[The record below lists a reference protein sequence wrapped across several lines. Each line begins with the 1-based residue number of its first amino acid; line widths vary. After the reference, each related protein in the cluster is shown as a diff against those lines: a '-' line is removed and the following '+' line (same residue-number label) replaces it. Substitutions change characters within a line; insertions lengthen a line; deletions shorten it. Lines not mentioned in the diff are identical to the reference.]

1 MDKMYNQSAVMN
13 RFFVSPVSAPT
24 RSSFLTGRDHLR
36 TGVSFVQNGLEN
48 MRPEETTIAEL
59 FKSEGYA
66 TGCFGKWHNGAYY
79 PYTPNGQGFDQFL
92 GFCSGHWDN
101 YFDPELQLNEKMTQR
116 KGYITD
122 ILTDAAINFIGNNK
136 SKPFFCYIPY
146 NAPHSPLQVPDKYFD
161 KYNKNLKIENKDQRA
176 ILSALYGM
184 VECVDDNIGRLFSC
198 LKKYDLQKN
207 TIVVFMSDNGPN
219 ASELV
224 PRYNGN
230 MRGMKGQV
238 HEGGVRV
245 PCYIQWDGKIKHQV
259 VESPTGVIDLLPTL
273 MELCGIS
280 NYKTQFPVDGVSWAS
295 NLTGQNTN
303 FPKREIFTHRY
314 QKKLSPIS
322 GAIRTEKY
330 RLTIEKEGIML
341 FDMKDDPT
349 QKNNIYNPENS
360 EHILLYHD
368 YLNWFE
374 NSKKGVLEQVL
385 IPVGYDQSPEVRISA
400 PEAQLYGKLYVKG
413 APNSNWVNS
422 FGNSSDSL
430 CLTLDVIKKGH
441 YSVSIEYTN
450 SDKTGNAIVTVICG
464 NQELVKQAPYFKT
477 KKLPAIDRASREN
490 EAYPQTWKTLNLGD
504 FELNEGSSRL
514 KIFSE
519 NISKSANFQIKKIII
534 NHLN

>member
-1 MDKMYNQSAVMN
+1 
-13 RFFVSPVSAPT
+13 
-24 RSSFLTGRDHLR
+24 
-36 TGVSFVQNGLEN
+36 
-48 MRPEETTIAEL
+48 
-59 FKSEGYA
+59 
-66 TGCFGKWHNGAYY
+66 
-79 PYTPNGQGFDQFL
+79 
-92 GFCSGHWDN
+92 
-101 YFDPELQLNEKMTQR
+101 
-116 KGYITD
+116 
-122 ILTDAAINFIGNNK
+122 
-136 SKPFFCYIPY
+136 
-146 NAPHSPLQVPDKYFD
+146 
-161 KYNKNLKIENKDQRA
+161 
-176 ILSALYGM
+176 M

-349 QKNNIYNPENS
+349 QKNNIYNP
-360 EHILLYHD
+360 Y
-368 YLNWFE
+368 
-374 NSKKGVLEQVL
+374 
-385 IPVGYDQSPEVRISA
+385 
-400 PEAQLYGKLYVKG
+400 
-413 APNSNWVNS
+413 
-422 FGNSSDSL
+422 
-430 CLTLDVIKKGH
+430 
-441 YSVSIEYTN
+441 YTM
-450 SDKTGNAIVTVICG
+450 
-464 NQELVKQAPYFKT
+464 
-477 KKLPAIDRASREN
+477 
-490 EAYPQTWKTLNLGD
+490 
-504 FELNEGSSRL
+504 
-514 KIFSE
+514 
-519 NISKSANFQIKKIII
+519 II
-534 NHLN
+534 